1 MKRPLFFITS
11 LVFITPLFSQVL
23 WKDLDTRGGLVY
35 VLGRENPYTG
45 VVGDFYDNG
54 IPKIKGRYKDGFMSG
69 IWTYYYSDGITKAK
83 GRFLRGDGGNISPIL
98 GIPQNGRNGK
108 WIIYYPGRKV
118 NAKYQYVNGKFDK
131 ERVEWYEN
139 GQKKRH
145 YFYNEGKRDQT
156 WKAWWSNGNRK
167 TEGNYKKGLKDG
179 QFTIWY
185 ENGREKLDFFYEN
198 GRKH

>member
-1 MKRPLFFITS
+1 MKRTLFFITS

-45 VVGDFYDNG
+45 VVGDFYDNRN
-54 IPKIKGRYKDGFMSG
+54 PKIKGRYKDGFMSG
-69 IWTYYYSDGITKAK
+69 IWTYYYPDGITKAK

-131 ERVEWYEN
+131 ERMEWYEN

-156 WKAWWSNGNRK
+156 WSAWWSNGNRK
-167 TEGNYKKGLKDG
+167 IEGNYK
-179 QFTIWY
+179 
-185 ENGREKLDFFYEN
+185 
-198 GRKH
+198 